1 MFIAGYSFYVLNN
14 AFLSHWGYSVKN
26 STPDWRVM
34 QRKENELRF
43 ESFAR
48 EVSARYGRDPLGMVK
63 KFSDPKL
70 NVTKIISMFAR
81 KKPPRGFEQN

>member
-26 STPDWRVM
+26 STPAWRVK
-34 QRKENELRF
+34 QRKANELKF
-43 ESFAR
+43 ESFVR
-48 EVSARYGRDPLGMVK
+48 EVSARHGGRDPLGMLK

-70 NVTKIISMFAR
+70 NVTKIISMFSR
-81 KKPPRGFEQN
+81 KKPPPGFE